1 MDADKEALNELIAIK
16 NMNGVMYVSGGAV
29 ENIDYKRIEIPTMG
43 TRKKYD
49 HILTP
54 ETAINLLPIY
64 NVTAKIEELRE
75 YLESLCEDTRKE
87 IQVIPVVKQPLKSI
101 EEELQD
107 KDGQIVVSSRD
118 VAVRFGKR
126 HADVIRAV
134 EDMINKTG
142 VYKNLFVKS
151 RYQHPQNKRWYPEY
165 LLTYNGFVLLTMSFT
180 GAEMAQYKSS
190 VNEIFEELSYTNHVN
205 VTNEPKKSINEI
217 INIKE
222 ENGEILISGR
232 ELHEFLEIGTP
243 YAKWF
248 VRMCEYGFE
257 ENQDFITVGQKCPIA
272 NGGYQE
278 RVDHA
283 IKIDMAKEIAMLQR
297 NEKGKEARKY
307 FIDCEKKLK
316 VQQPALPITYK
327 DALIAL
333 VAEVEAKER
342 LQLEVK
348 AKEEAIQEMKPKA
361 DFCEEVLEADGAVP
375 INIIAKDYGMSARSM
390 NRLLHQLKVQ
400 YPSGGTWVLYA
411 KYQDQ
416 GYTTTETGTKDTR
429 FGEYAYVTTKWT
441 QKGRMF
447 IYEKLKE

>member
-1 MDADKEALNELIAIK
+1 MTRKYNIIHQEQIFKNTSSISGRRLHRITNIKTDYAGWIQKKLNIC
-16 NMNGVMYVSGGAV
+16 GAV

-75 YLESLCEDTRKE
+75 YLESLCEPKSL
-87 IQVIPVVKQPLKSI
+87 QVIPEVKQPLKSI

-118 VAVRFGKR
+118 VAERFGKE
-126 HADVIRAV
+126 HKTVIRAI
-134 EDMINKTG
+134 ENIFFEGSKLCHEKMFIETTYFEPSRGKH
-142 VYKNLFVKS
+142 YK
-151 RYQHPQNKRWYPEY
+151 EY
-165 LLTYNGFVLLTMSFT
+165 LMTRDGFTLLAMGFT
-180 GAEMAQYKSS
+180 
-190 VNEIFEELSYTNHVN
+190 
-205 VTNEPKKSINEI
+205 
-217 INIKE
+217 
-222 ENGEILISGR
+222 
-232 ELHEFLEIGTP
+232 
-243 YAKWF
+243 
-248 VRMCEYGFE
+248 
-257 ENQDFITVGQKCPIA
+257 
-272 NGGYQE
+272 
-278 RVDHA
+278 
-283 IKIDMAKEIAMLQR
+283 
-297 NEKGKEARKY
+297 GKEAFK
-307 FIDCEKKLK
+307 FKLAYIEAFNK
-316 VQQPALPITYK
+316 MEEALKNQTPALPTTYK

-447 IYEKLKE
+447 IYEKLKENGILPTKEL

>member
-64 NVTAKIEELRE
+64 NVTGEIEELRE
-75 YLESLCEDTRKE
+75 YLESLCEPKSL
-87 IQVIPVVKQPLKSI
+87 QVIPEVKQTPKSI

-107 KDGQIVVSSRD
+107 KDGQIVVSSRM
-118 VAVRFGKR
+118 VAERFGKR
-126 HADVIRAV
+126 HDHVLRAIEAKISTNPKLGALDYFIETSYKDAKGENRKEYLMTRDGFTFIV
-134 EDMINKTG
+134 MGFTG
-142 VYKNLFVKS
+142 VEADMWKLAYIEAFNKMEEALKN
-151 RYQHPQNKRWYPEY
+151 Q
-165 LLTYNGFVLLTMSFT
+165 T
-180 GAEMAQYKSS
+180 
-190 VNEIFEELSYTNHVN
+190 
-205 VTNEPKKSINEI
+205 
-217 INIKE
+217 
-222 ENGEILISGR
+222 
-232 ELHEFLEIGTP
+232 
-243 YAKWF
+243 
-248 VRMCEYGFE
+248 
-257 ENQDFITVGQKCPIA
+257 
-272 NGGYQE
+272 
-278 RVDHA
+278 
-283 IKIDMAKEIAMLQR
+283 
-297 NEKGKEARKY
+297 
-307 FIDCEKKLK
+307 
-316 VQQPALPITYK
+316 PALPTTYK

>member
-1 MDADKEALNELIAIK
+1 MARKYDIINAEQILKNGISISGRRLHRITNIKTDYAGWIQKKLNIC
-16 NMNGVMYVSGGAV
+16 GAV

-118 VAVRFGKR
+118 VAVRFGKE
-126 HADVIRAV
+126 HKNVIRAIETLIEESLFSESSILSSQKMFIENAYKV
-134 EDMINKTG
+134 DDNNKL
-142 VYKNLFVKS
+142 YK
-151 RYQHPQNKRWYPEY
+151 EY
-165 LLTYNGFVLLTMSFT
+165 LMTRDGFTLLAMGFT
-180 GAEMAQYKSS
+180 
-190 VNEIFEELSYTNHVN
+190 
-205 VTNEPKKSINEI
+205 
-217 INIKE
+217 
-222 ENGEILISGR
+222 
-232 ELHEFLEIGTP
+232 
-243 YAKWF
+243 
-248 VRMCEYGFE
+248 
-257 ENQDFITVGQKCPIA
+257 
-272 NGGYQE
+272 
-278 RVDHA
+278 
-283 IKIDMAKEIAMLQR
+283 
-297 NEKGKEARKY
+297 GKEAFK
-307 FIDCEKKLK
+307 FKLAYIEAFNK
-316 VQQPALPITYK
+316 MEEALKSQQPALPTTYK
-327 DALIAL
+327 EALVAL

-361 DFCEEVLEADGAVP
+361 EFCEEVLEADGAVP
-375 INIIAKDYGMSARSM
+375 INVIAKDYGMSARSM
-390 NRLLHQLKVQ
+390 NRLLNQLNIQ
-400 YPSGGTWVLYA
+400 YQSGGTWVLYA

-447 IYEKLKE
+447 IYETLKEHGILPTKEL